1 MSIALLYKDKKHVAR
16 ILLGGM
22 RQPLYAQ
29 CYTTP
34 MRTILKRPG
43 SDARRQLSLA
53 TTQRVFFGF
62 LYHLQDSP
70 CLAVRRATSTCMEA
84 PLCAA

>member
-1 MSIALLYKDKKHVAR
+1 MLTVILYTDKKHVAR
-16 ILLGGM
+16 ILLSAM

-43 SDARRQLSLA
+43 SGDRRQLSLA
-53 TTQRVFFGF
+53 TSQRVFFGF
-62 LYHLQDSP
+62 LYHLQDFP
-70 CLAVRRATSTCMEA
+70 CLAVHRAASTCMEA
-84 PLCAA
+84 RLCAA

>member
-34 MRTILKRPG
+34 MRTILKERYPQYLAPPPLTDDRPNET
-43 SDARRQLSLA
+43 SWEVFKKRQAA
-53 TTQRVFFGF
+53 TG
-62 LYHLQDSP
+62 
-70 CLAVRRATSTCMEA
+70 EKK
-84 PLCAA
+84 